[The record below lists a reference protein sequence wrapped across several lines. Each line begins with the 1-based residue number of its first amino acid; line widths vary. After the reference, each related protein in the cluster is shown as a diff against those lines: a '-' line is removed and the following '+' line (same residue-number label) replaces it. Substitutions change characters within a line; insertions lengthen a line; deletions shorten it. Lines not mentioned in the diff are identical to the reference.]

1 VPDAVQPHQTLSQS
15 RRTQNE
21 SRTQHSRAQHSTAQ
35 HSTTEHSTA
44 QQQDIEQPNTVKG
57 LIAHVIMDNIKV
69 QPEKEDAPNPA
80 RKLNM

>member
-1 VPDAVQPHQTLSQS
+1 MPDAVQPHQTLSQS
-15 RRTQNE
+15 RRTQKRVQN
-21 SRTQHSRAQHSTAQ
+21 TAQHSTAQ
-35 HSTTEHSTA
+35 HSTAQQSTA

>member
-1 VPDAVQPHQTLSQS
+1 MPDAVQPHQTLSQS
-15 RRTQNE
+15 RRTQKE
-21 SRTQHSRAQHSTAQ
+21 STAQHSTAQ
-35 HSTTEHSTA
+35 QSTA

-69 QPEKEDAPNPA
+69 QPEIEDAPNPA